1 MLLAFRRFRFSAWGR
16 SARLERDGRLEEAIS
31 VKEPADHLLIQG
43 NFAPAQSGRVLRATT
58 RILGLLFGFF
68 VLGALIV
75 YGIKVHYED
84 DINETSKTT
93 RELSEKN
100 KELQVKLNHIR
111 SYKNVEAAAAKVP
124 HLHLAE
130 TIIDIPAPQQTENL
144 PPMPKPRK
152 EFPRFYG
159 Y

>member
-1 MLLAFRRFRFSAWGR
+1 M
-16 SARLERDGRLEEAIS
+16 
-31 VKEPADHLLIQG
+31 
-43 NFAPAQSGRVLRATT
+43 RAAT
-58 RILGLLFGFF
+58 RILGLFFGLF

-84 DINETSKTT
+84 DINQTSKTT
-93 RELSEKN
+93 RELNEKN

-111 SYKNVEAAAAKVP
+111 SYKNVEAAATKVP

-130 TIIDIPAPQQTENL
+130 TIIDIPASHQKTSL
-144 PPMPKPRK
+144 PPMPQAQQ
-152 EFPRFYG
+152 EFPRIYG

>member
-1 MLLAFRRFRFSAWGR
+1 
-16 SARLERDGRLEEAIS
+16 
-31 VKEPADHLLIQG
+31 VKEPANHLLIQG
-43 NFAPAQSGRVLRATT
+43 NFAPARSGRVLRAAT

-68 VLGALIV
+68 ALGALIV

-111 SYKNVEAAAAKVP
+111 SFKNVEAAATRVP

-130 TIIDIPAPQQTENL
+130 TIIDIPAPKQAASL
-144 PPMPKPRK
+144 PPIPKPRQ
-152 EFPRFYG
+152 EFPRVYG

>member
-1 MLLAFRRFRFSAWGR
+1 M
-16 SARLERDGRLEEAIS
+16 
-31 VKEPADHLLIQG
+31 KEPAEHLLIQG
-43 NFAPAQSGRVLRATT
+43 NFAPSRSGRLLRAAT
-58 RILGLLFGFF
+58 RSLGLLFALG
-68 VLGALIV
+68 VLGALVV

-84 DINETSKTT
+84 DINQTSKMT

-130 TIIDIPAPQQTENL
+130 TIIDIPARPASEAPPPLPQA
-144 PPMPKPRK
+144 KP
-152 EFPRFYG
+152 EFPDVYG